1 MKKEKKEIRSL
12 LLGKAV
18 LDDEGK
24 LITPEAGTIRLP
36 QGIADGAAAVRFL
49 GITGKK
55 RLYDSDLSEE
65 ELMAEVLLCMRNIGR
80 GVRLRQQP
88 DAAACL
94 LRYVLTRPAILT
106 FRCVEGHGLL
116 TAWTGRGLTGW
127 ISQLRAIR
135 AFERPLSEILRLSS
149 AAMPEEEKENRRG
162 RKKPDSRQ
170 ETPETQPEEWQSD
183 AEDYGDP
190 EGYGGSGDYGETED
204 YGEYSGDEDA
214 PAEGPEAERDIS
226 EQEESGA

>member
-24 LITPEAGTIRLP
+24 LITPEAGIIRLP
-36 QGIADGAAAVRFL
+36 QGIADGATAVRFL
-49 GITGKK
+49 GITAKK

-65 ELMAEVLLCMRNIGR
+65 ELMAEAFECMRNIGR
-80 GVRLRQQP
+80 GVRLRHQP

-106 FRCVEGHGLL
+106 FRCVDGHGLL

-135 AFERPLSEILRLSS
+135 AFERPLSEVLRLSS
-149 AAMPEEEKENRRG
+149 AAMPEEEKEKKRGGQNRT
-162 RKKPDSRQ
+162 SRQ
-170 ETPETQPEEWQSD
+170 ETPQEEWPDD
-183 AEDYGDP
+183 A
-190 EGYGGSGDYGETED
+190 
-204 YGEYSGDEDA
+204 
-214 PAEGPEAERDIS
+214 
-226 EQEESGA
+226 EESGDPDGYAEDGDYSAYDDSGYAEASVKEAEEERNTSEQKDSEA